1 MVPARFG
8 AGGASR
14 ARYGR
19 HMQRRAGDGSVPSDG
34 AIDRRTLFAV
44 FGGGALAGLLVGC
57 SSDGGSTSTST
68 PAGGSNQPATAL
80 PGVTLP
86 SGNAP
91 PLEAEVRDL
100 QLRITAAAGTA
111 EIIAGSTTDVLR
123 FSVDV
128 VDGDPASVVPSG
140 SYLGPTLHLR
150 QGQRVRVSFDNEL
163 DQDSIVHWHG
173 LVVPEDQDGQ
183 PTAAVRPGETYE
195 YDFVVTN
202 PPGTYWYHP
211 HPHHHTG
218 EQVYRGLAG
227 LLIVHGDEPDLP
239 SGSDDL
245 VLSCKTG
252 RSAATAS
259 SVTAAHDTIR
269 WQGSSA
275 QRWSPMASRASS

>member
-1 MVPARFG
+1 M
-8 AGGASR
+8 
-14 ARYGR
+14 
-19 HMQRRAGDGSVPSDG
+19 
-34 AIDRRTLFAV
+34 T
-44 FGGGALAGLLVGC
+44 
-57 SSDGGSTSTST
+57 
-68 PAGGSNQPATAL
+68 
-80 PGVTLP
+80 
-86 SGNAP
+86 
-91 PLEAEVRDL
+91 
-100 QLRITAAAGTA
+100 
-111 EIIAGSTTDVLR
+111 GSTTDVLR

-140 SYLGPTLHLR
+140 SYLGPTLRLR

-202 PPGTYWYHP
+202 RPGTYWYHP

-239 SGSDDL
+239 SGSEDLAL
-245 VLSCKTG
+245 VLHDRTIGSDGQLSYGGTRHDQMAG
-252 RSAATAS
+252 FVGATM
-259 SVTAAHDTIR
+259 VTNGVAGLEHEDSGMMR
-269 WQGSSA
+269 NFLVS
-275 QRWSPMASRASS
+275 